1 MDKTN
6 NEDENWSDLTYEQK
20 EHALFLKQKNTL
32 DTFLEHGAISKDE
45 HDRSLHD
52 LAEKMGEKE

>member
-1 MDKTN
+1 MHLINKI
-6 NEDENWSDLTYEQK
+6 WSDLTYEQK
-20 EHALFLKQKNTL
+20 EHELFLKQKKAL
-32 DTFLEHGAISKDE
+32 DTFLKHGAISKEE